1 MNHAQNAIYWRLKQP
16 HTRALASLLVAP
28 PLWQTAQELTT
39 PQLLGEHGF
48 RYLLDLDDH
57 PEKLPENLS
66 HHLLGKYAENLLAF
80 WLQTAPHTELL
91 ARNVAIQGQGELDF
105 VAKIH
110 HEIYHIELCCKY
122 FGGQNTWRGLNPN
135 DTLDKK
141 RQKIQQQIQLSQHES
156 AQTVLCELGIS
167 GSLKTASVVRGNIF
181 TPHAQIPQ
189 ECAPTAWSGFWFDD
203 FAAVADF
210 VAQQNAFSGSR
221 VYHFARHEYLAP
233 ACVAHDAT
241 NSWQDSP
248 PNPQGICAIVL
259 PRPDGLW
266 HEQARVMFQAA

>member
-1 MNHAQNAIYWRLKQP
+1 MNHAQNALYWRLKQP

-28 PLWQTAQELTT
+28 PLWDTGAELTV

-48 RYLLDLDDH
+48 RLLLDWDDH

-66 HHLLGKYAENLLAF
+66 HPLLGKYAENLLAF
-80 WLQTAPHTELL
+80 WLDNAPHTKLL
-91 ARNVAIQGQGELDF
+91 ARNVILPQGELDF
-105 VAKIH
+105 IAQIH
-110 HEIYHIELCCKY
+110 GEIHHIELCCKY
-122 FGGQNTWRGLNPN
+122 FGGEHTWRGLNPN

-141 RQKIQQQIQLSQHES
+141 RQKIQQQMQTSQHEN
-156 AQTVLCELGIS
+156 AQNWLRENGFS

-181 TPHAQIPQ
+181 TPHAAIPP
-189 ECAPTAWSGFWFDD
+189 ECAATAWSGFWFAD
-203 FAAVADF
+203 FAAAADF